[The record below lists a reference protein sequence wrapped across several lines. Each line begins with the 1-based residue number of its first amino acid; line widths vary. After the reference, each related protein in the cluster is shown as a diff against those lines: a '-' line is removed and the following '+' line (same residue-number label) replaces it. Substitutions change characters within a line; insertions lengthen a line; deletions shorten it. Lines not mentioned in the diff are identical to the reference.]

1 MLLLTACSQKT
12 SEKAA
17 DPILDQVKG
26 MTITEKV
33 GQMLMIGIDEDKL
46 NTQSAKFMQENHIGG
61 VIING
66 YNVKSVQ
73 QLLTLNNQIKAT
85 NAQQDKIPI
94 FLSVDEE
101 GGMISR
107 MPPGIKNLPTS
118 KVIGDKYST
127 DLAFKVGDAIGDR
140 VRAFGFNM
148 TMAPVMDI
156 NSNPHNPIIG
166 VRSFGSN
173 ANVVTEMGITEMK
186 AIQEKNIIP
195 VIKHFPG
202 HGDTDVD
209 SHKGLPIVYHG
220 MERLNNLELIP
231 FKKAIEQNA
240 DVTMVAHILI
250 PKLDPQF
257 PSSLSKN
264 VVTTLLRKKLHFNG
278 VIITDDLT
286 MEAILKNYQIG
297 AAAVKAVQA
306 GNDIVLI
313 CHGLENQVKARNAIL
328 AAVKKGEISTQQI
341 NDSVYRILKLKNN
354 YHLTD
359 KPISSINLNSINQSS
374 EEIYRNLLMK

>member
-1 MLLLTACSQKT
+1 MFMICTCFLLLLTACSQNT

-17 DPILDQVKG
+17 DPILDQVNG

-33 GQMLMIGIDEDKL
+33 GQMLMIGIDEDIL
-46 NTQSAKFMQENHIGG
+46 NKQSAKFIQENHIGG

-73 QLLTLNNQIKAT
+73 QLLTLNKQIKAT
-85 NAQQDKIPI
+85 NDQQNKIPI

-107 MPPGIKNLPTS
+107 MPPGIKNLPNS
-118 KVIGDKYST
+118 KVIGDKNST
-127 DLAFKVGDAIGDR
+127 DLAFKVGDAIGER
-140 VRAFGFNM
+140 VGAFGFNM
-148 TMAPVMDI
+148 AMAPVMDI

-173 ANVVTEMGITEMK
+173 ADVVTKMGITEMK

-209 SHKGLPIVYHG
+209 SHKGLPIVYHD
-220 MERLNNLELIP
+220 MKRLNNLELVP

-240 DVTMVAHILI
+240 DVIMVANILI
-250 PKLDPQF
+250 PKLDPQL

-286 MEAILKNYQIG
+286 MGAFLKTI
-297 AAAVKAVQA
+297 K
-306 GNDIVLI
+306 
-313 CHGLENQVKARNAIL
+313 L
-328 AAVKKGEISTQQI
+328 AMLQS
-341 NDSVYRILKLKNN
+341 KLFK
-354 YHLTD
+354 
-359 KPISSINLNSINQSS
+359 QG
-374 EEIYRNLLMK
+374 MKLF